1 MILLSRMVTA
11 RSTNLRMKGLVIRV
25 VFIPLVRITKK
36 GDDYVWNLEMYS
48 VDCNW
53 GSREIKRGFFDPQRI
68 TILSRAKRIISTI
81 ERRELVLAPRKPHCW
96 TTLHCSY
103 LDIHISQKIRL
114 CNGDFEDK
122 FQASVQASIMNI
134 LIWKFN
140 FIMLIFLLFFA
151 GVVKSTAFCT
161 QLLLFRKGWNVWVT
175 FLHQIAIWICPVIG
189 IARTVCKKQWIWQLL
204 QKIEENWV

>member
-103 LDIHISQKIRL
+103 LDIHISRKIRL
-114 CNGDFEDK
+114 CVVDLEGQ
-122 FQASVQASIMNI
+122 FQTSLQSKPINFFT
-134 LIWKFN
+134 WKFRSIICTH
-140 FIMLIFLLFFA
+140 FSSIFCRNCQIHCFSHTVA
-151 GVVKSTAFCT
+151 TIPKSWHIINHV
-161 QLLLFRKGWNVWVT
+161 LKN
-175 FLHQIAIWICPVIG
+175 
-189 IARTVCKKQWIWQLL
+189 
-204 QKIEENWV
+204 